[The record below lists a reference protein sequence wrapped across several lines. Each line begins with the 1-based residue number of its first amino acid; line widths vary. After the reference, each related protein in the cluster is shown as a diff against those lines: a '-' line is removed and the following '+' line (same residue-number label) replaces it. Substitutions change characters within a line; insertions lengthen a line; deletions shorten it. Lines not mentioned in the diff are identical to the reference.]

1 MKQSYL
7 VKGTHNKGWYSI
19 ERIIVSYDE
28 VKLYTKELN
37 DMGLTVEVTLC

>member
-1 MKQSYL
+1 MKSFL
-7 VKGTHNKGWYSI
+7 VKGHHPKNYYTV
-19 ERIIVSYDE
+19 ERIIQSYDE